1 MGMIPRRMLGK
12 TGLEMSVLG
21 YGGAPIG
28 FSAAEREAA
37 FVPLVQGAVDR
48 GINFFDTA
56 DYRRSEELLGVPF
69 LFIVSAFSWVK
80 CIVPCRRSHGRGRT
94 GRILPVNWLP

>member
-1 MGMIPRRMLGK
+1 MGMIPGRMPGK
-12 TGLEMSVLG
+12 TGLEVPVLE

-37 FVPLVQGAVDR
+37 FVPLVQEEVDR

-56 DYRRSEELLGVPF
+56 DYRRSEELPGV
-69 LFIVSAFSWVK
+69 LFCLSFPLFAGGNV
-80 CIVPCRRSHGRGRT
+80 
-94 GRILPVNWLP
+94 